1 MRKITDAIRS
11 IFFTIGFYGLTAIML
26 FISIPVL
33 LLPFRFKRAISL
45 FWFWA
50 IYKAE
55 KYVMNLDYRV
65 IGQEHMP
72 EGPCLIASKH
82 QSAWETL
89 KIYHIFGEHTA
100 IVAKKELL
108 DIPVWGQY
116 GLAMGLVPVDR
127 SKGREAMAEM
137 TKAAHEAISKGRNV
151 FVFPQGTRVPVGVK
165 MPYKGGVVKLY
176 EGLHVPVVPVAIN
189 AGVYWPKKSFW
200 KKSGVITVEIL
211 PPIEPGLPSDVFFE
225 RLVETIETAS
235 DRLCALPIA
244 HKS

>member
-1 MRKITDAIRS
+1 MKKFLDAIRS

-26 FISIPVL
+26 FISIPAL
-33 LLPFRFKRAISL
+33 FLSFRFKRAVSM

-50 IYKAE
+50 TYKAE

-65 IGQEHMP
+65 IGLENLPQE
-72 EGPCLIASKH
+72 PCLIASKH

-89 KIYHIFGEHTA
+89 KVYHIFGEQTA

-137 TKAAHEAISKGRNV
+137 TKAANEAIQKGRHV

-165 MPYKGGVVKLY
+165 MPYKGGIVKLY
-176 EGLHVPVVPVAIN
+176 EGLNVPVVPVAIN
-189 AGVYWPKKSFW
+189 AGLFWPKKSFW

-211 PPIEPGLPSDVFFE
+211 PPIEAGLPSDVFFD
-225 RLVETIETAS
+225 RLVDTIETAS
-235 DRLCALPIA
+235 DRLCALPVE
-244 HKS
+244 